1 MRPTDWASVVGREL
15 PEVQRKNKFSE
26 AGQLPAIPSTQ
37 KNHGLCP
44 KKEMGAVTTVTAPTP
59 NTRLQ
64 RLFRSRAPAEAE
76 RGRGFVK
83 LALDRIESATVVEP
97 KNLVSEV

>member
-37 KNHGLCP
+37 KNHGFCP

-59 NTRLQ
+59 NTLACNVYSAPGLQ
-64 RLFRSRAPAEAE
+64 RKPNEAV
-76 RGRGFVK
+76 G
-83 LALDRIESATVVEP
+83 L
-97 KNLVSEV
+97 